1 VSFLLVERNLQ
12 AVVMVPMDDHTE
24 SDEYLGSKKRNSSLL
39 GDTQATV
46 PSTNN
51 ADASL
56 PRNPAS
62 GPEVFPK

>member
-1 VSFLLVERNLQ
+1 
-12 AVVMVPMDDHTE
+12 MVPMNDHTE
-24 SDEYLGSKKRNSSLL
+24 SDEYWGSKKRNSSLL